1 MNKPFSI
8 KDNRGQTMMLSV
20 IFFLFISLTIVLGIV
35 SPVLKQFGNSN
46 KILSSKSSYYLAE
59 SGVEDAFYRIKTAKQ
74 LSASETLVLGS
85 STATTTIT
93 DLGNNTKQITTLGDT
108 LNFERKIDAIVEAAD
123 GASFSYG
130 VQVGTGG
137 FTMSN
142 NSGVNGSVY
151 ANGNISG
158 SNGSFITG
166 TAIAANQSTQV
177 VDQQNDPGSPPSNN
191 VTFGTATTTQDSGQS
206 FQVSTSDAITQ
217 VSVFVKKTGSPGN
230 LTVRIT
236 SDSSGK
242 PATSSLA
249 SGTLSA
255 SGVTTSYGWVTVVLT
270 TAPTLSTSTTYWLV
284 LDGSVNSS
292 NYYDWG
298 ANTTYANGQAK
309 IGQYGT
315 TTWNNTSPSGLD
327 GGFKVYLGGI
337 QSTISGTTVGTG
349 TTGDAWAHNV
359 TGSTVRGSLYCQTGS
374 SNNKSCDTSRADPTP
389 TNFPITD
396 AQISGWKDDAL
407 TGGTY
412 SGNYSVSGS
421 SATLGPKKISGN
433 LTITNNGTLT
443 MTGTIWVTGNVDI
456 SNNGTLQLTS
466 SYGSGSGLIVVDGTI
481 NISNNA
487 VFSGSG
493 TTGSYIMALTTS
505 TSSSAI
511 SVGNNAGTVILVAPY
526 GTISF
531 SNNAGAKEAT
541 AKTISLSNNATIT
554 YESGLANVNFT
565 NGPSGSYAINSW
577 KEIQ

>member
-1 MNKPFSI
+1 MKNKKLKTNS
-8 KDNRGQTMMLSV
+8 GQAMIIFVL
-20 IFFLFISLTIVLGIV
+20 FFLFVSLSIILGLI
-35 SPVLKQFGNSN
+35 SPVTRQYRVAGDVYQSRQ
-46 KILSSKSSYYLAE
+46 SYFAAE
-59 SGVEDAFYRIKTAKQ
+59 SGIEDTYYRLKAGKQ
-74 LSASETLVLGS
+74 TTTSNTLQVGS
-85 STATTTIT
+85 STSTTTIT
-93 DLGNNTKQITTLGDT
+93 DLGGNNKEITSIGD
-108 LNFERKIDAIVEAAD
+108 LNTHQRTVDVNLTTAD

-151 ANGNISG
+151 ANGNITG

-177 VDQQNDPGSPPSNN
+177 VDQQNDPGSPPAKS

-206 FQVSTSDAITQ
+206 FQVSTSDAVTQ
-217 VSVFVKKTGSPGN
+217 VALYIKKTGSPSN

-249 SGTLSA
+249 TGTLSA

-270 TAPTLSTSTTYWLV
+270 TTPTLSVATTYWLV

-298 ANTTYANGQAK
+298 ANTTYTNGQAK

-327 GGFKVYLGGI
+327 GGFKIYLGGVT
-337 QSTISGTTVGTG
+337 STISGTTVGTG

-359 TGSTVRGSLYCQTGS
+359 TGSTIRGSLYCQTGS
-374 SNNKSCDTSRADPTP
+374 SNNKSCDTSRSDPDP

-407 TGGTY
+407 AGGTY
-412 SGNYSVSGS
+412 SGDYTVSGS
-421 SATLGPKKISGN
+421 SAILGPEKISGN
-433 LTITNNGTLT
+433 LTIGNGGTLT
-443 MTGTIWVTGNVDI
+443 ITGTLWVTGNIDI
-456 SNNGTLQLTS
+456 SNNAKIQLTS
-466 SYGSGSGLIVVDGTI
+466 SYGSGSGLLIADGTI
-481 NISNNA
+481 SISNNA
-487 VFSGSG
+487 VFAGSG
-493 TTGSYIMALTTS
+493 TTGSYIMALTTN
-505 TSSSAI
+505 TSDSAI

-526 GTISF
+526 GTIAF
-531 SNNAGAKEAT
+531 SNNSGAKEAT
-541 AKTISLSNNATIT
+541 AKMISLDNNATIT
-554 YESGLANVNFT
+554 YDSGLANVNFT
-565 NGPSGSYAINSW
+565 SGPSGSWNISSW
-577 KEIQ
+577 QETQ

>member
-1 MNKPFSI
+1 MRKSFSL
-8 KDNRGQTMMLSV
+8 KDNSGQTMIISI

-35 SPVLKQFGNSN
+35 SPVLQQFNNSN

-85 STATTTIT
+85 SAVTTTIT
-93 DLGNNTKQITTLGDT
+93 DLGNNTKQIIALGDT

-151 ANGNISG
+151 ANGNITG

-166 TAIAANQSTQV
+166 TAIAANQSTQTI
-177 VDQQNDPGSPPSNN
+177 DQENDPGSSPANSIKFAD
-191 VTFGTATTTQDSGQS
+191 VSASQDSAQS

-217 VSVFVKKTGSPGN
+217 VSVFIKKTGTPSN

-236 SDSSGK
+236 TDSSDK
-242 PATSSLA
+242 PASSSLA
-249 SGTLSA
+249 TGTLSA
-255 SGVTTSYGWVTVVLT
+255 SGVTTNYGWVTVVLT
-270 TAPTLSTSTTYWLV
+270 TNPTLSTGTTYWLV
-284 LDGSVNSS
+284 LDGSANAS
-292 NYYDWG
+292 NYYTFG
-298 ANTTYANGQAK
+298 ANNTYSNGQAK
-309 IGQYGT
+309 TGQYGT
-315 TTWNNTSPSGLD
+315 TSWNNTSPSGLD
-327 GGFKVYLGGI
+327 AGFRIYLGGI

-349 TTGDAWAHNV
+349 TTGDAWAHTV
-359 TGSTVRGSLYCQTGS
+359 TNTTINGNLYCQSGS
-374 SNNKSCDTSRADPTP
+374 SNNKSCDTSRLDPDP

-407 TGGTY
+407 VGGTY
-412 SGNYSVSGS
+412 SGNYTVSGS
-421 SATLGPKKISGN
+421 STTIGPKKISGD
-433 LTITNNGTLT
+433 LTVTNNGILT
-443 MTGTIWVTGNVDI
+443 MTGTLWVTGNVDV
-456 SNNGTLQLTS
+456 SNSAVIQLTS
-466 SYGSGSGLIVVDGTI
+466 SYNSGSGLIIVDGTI

-493 TTGSYIMALTTS
+493 TTGSYVMALSTS
-505 TSSSAI
+505 TSGSAI

-531 SNNAGAKEAT
+531 SNNSGAKEAT
-541 AKTISLSNNATIT
+541 AKTISLSNNAVIT

-577 KEIQ
+577 KEIE